1 MIGTIND
8 TIASEGSLLAA
19 SFLFGIVLMMLYDIF
34 RIFRHIVKHG
44 TVFTAIEDVFYWLL
58 CAVGIFAMLYQ
69 ENDGLLRW
77 FVIGG
82 VALGMFFE
90 NALISP
96 WVIRIFVKIIGVWLN
111 LFGKVIKIGGRPA
124 KKILIFFRKEL
135 KKIRKAIKI
144 GIDKE

>member
-44 TVFTAIEDVFYWLL
+44 TVFMAIEDVFYWLL
-58 CAVGIFAMLYQ
+58 CAIGIFAMLYQ

-82 VALGMFFE
+82 VALGMLFE

-96 WVIRIFVKIIGVWLN
+96 WVIRIFVKIIGVWLK
-111 LFGKVIKIGGRPA
+111 LFGKVIKAGGRPA